1 MVRAG
6 VVKHPT
12 DWPFCGYNEIQKPKR
27 KNVLI
32 DYGKLTEL
40 LGFDSYNEVIKY
52 HKRWVD
58 DYLEKGNNIRNDKW
72 TMSIAVG
79 NRSFVEK
86 VKLLMGVLAIGRKST
101 EAGESYQLRE
111 PTVPYEAHF
120 GGKKGDI
127 GPENAYFWNVKL

>member
-1 MVRAG
+1 M
-6 VVKHPT
+6 K
-12 DWPFCGYNEIQKPKR
+12 PFADN
-27 KNVLI
+27 
-32 DYGKLTEL
+32 
-40 LGFDSYNEVIKY
+40 
-52 HKRWVD
+52 
-58 DYLEKGNNIRNDKW
+58 GNNIRDDKW

-111 PTVPYEAHF
+111 PTVPYRAHL

-127 GPENAYFWNVKL
+127 GPENAYFWNVNL